1 MKVGIGARLG
11 AHAMHAALVGIGT
24 VGVVMHEILIFIYPF
39 YSINAII
46 MFILAHATIAPKLN
60 PKSSDTE
67 RLCPTHQ
74 MSKNRASYLLL
85 GDSK

>member
-1 MKVGIGARLG
+1 MKMGIGARLG
-11 AHAMHAALVGIGT
+11 AHAMHAALVEIST
-24 VGVVMHEILIFIYPF
+24 AGVVMHKIFIFIYPF
-39 YSINAII
+39 YSIKAII
-46 MFILAHATIAPKLN
+46 MFILAHATIALKLN

-67 RLCPTHQ
+67 RLRPTHQ